1 MVRRMPKDSI
11 TKIVP
16 QRGREIFDLIS
27 ALLERLEWKCSS
39 QGVNQTGVEMQTV
52 ENGEW
57 LDRMVMDER
66 HVECVTSEEDGD
78 E

>member
-16 QRGREIFDLIS
+16 QQGMEIFDLIS
-27 ALLERLEWKCSS
+27 ALLERLECSS
-39 QGVNQTGVEMQTV
+39 HGVNYTGVEMQTV

-66 HVECVTSEEDGD
+66 NVQCLTPEEDGD

>member
-1 MVRRMPKDSI
+1 MYQKILCIDVEAVKMVRRMPKDSI

-39 QGVNQTGVEMQTV
+39 QGVN
-52 ENGEW
+52 
-57 LDRMVMDER
+57 
-66 HVECVTSEEDGD
+66 
-78 E
+78 